1 MQRIKGVYIIA
12 DNTPASLV
20 CAIGPVNT
28 DDKVHIIG
36 ATSQIYSYHSDP
48 PTLTHPAPDCCQP
61 SVPHHGGPVRDGTIQ
76 RRDRRAEPPG
86 MMT

>member
-1 MQRIKGVYIIA
+1 MQQIKGVYILA

-20 CAIGPVNT
+20 CAIGHVNT

-48 PTLTHPAPDCCQP
+48 PTLTPPRTVASPLCPIMAALCGTGP
-61 SVPHHGGPVRDGTIQ
+61 SRGGTGGRSRLG
-76 RRDRRAEPPG
+76 
-86 MMT
+86 